1 MHRGISPMRLP
12 KSEFTMADMWK
23 RPTTRTDEPTF
34 GSQSSG
40 PDHRSH
46 ERTSTKGV
54 ILRKHLLTSAVAM
67 LAVAAVCVGSATAG
81 TAAATAK
88 IVPFTAS
95 FSGKAVVTVADSVAT
110 ISANGPGVGSPLL
123 MGAAKVTGAGTGN
136 TAGVGADNPCVPFTG
151 TGSMTGVKGKLTFKV
166 VPGSQSCGDETGQSF
181 TVAGRA
187 VVLSGTGKLAKA
199 KGTLKLTGTFDRGAG
214 TFTSKFSGKLTL
226 PK

>member
-1 MHRGISPMRLP
+1 MRLLWP
-12 KSEFTMADMWK
+12 EFTMTDMWK
-23 RPTTRTDEPTF
+23 RPTTRTDEPTS

-40 PDHRSH
+40 PVRRSH
-46 ERTSTKGV
+46 ECTSTKGV
-54 ILRKHLLTSAVAM
+54 ILRTFRLTSAVAV
-67 LAVAAVCVGSATAG
+67 LAVAAACVGSAAAG
-81 TAAATAK
+81 TATATATAK

-110 ISANGPGVGSPLL
+110 ISANGAGVGSPLL

-151 TGSMTGVKGKLTFKV
+151 TGSMAGVKGKLTFKV

-214 TFTSKFSGKLTL
+214 TFTSKFSGNLTL